1 MTTMGKGHTDRE
13 FEAELQEIR
22 HRLLRMA
29 GRVEEMITDAVR
41 ALVERDPELARR
53 TIEAD
58 HKVNRAEVDT
68 DDLCL
73 RVLAR
78 RQPLGS
84 DLRFITLAFKMVTD
98 LERIGDLT
106 VNLCERAIDL
116 AAEPELRANVDVERM
131 AQLVRSM
138 VRDAIDAF
146 VAGDADKAAQVIE
159 RDHEIDELYHQNFRE
174 LLRVMLADG
183 TTITRGIH
191 LQSVAKYLERMGDHG
206 TNLAEQVVFMIKGKD
221 IRHLGKLDAD

>member
-159 RDHEIDELYHQNFRE
+159 RDHEIDELYHQTFRE

-221 IRHLGKLDAD
+221 IRHLGKLDTD